1 MIMVYRAL
9 ILIFATGLIA
19 AACSQQET
27 RQNNVFIYENTLDIN
42 YGEDICSF
50 SGETI
55 ERVRFGGKMV
65 MTDGTEHL
73 FMSAECTAG
82 FYLGLDDKSTIMSIQ
97 IVDFAHGQKY
107 LPADDL
113 VYLRSSLQP
122 SPNGLY
128 LTPIDNSNE
137 RMKTYIY
144 DAYPGEFFTWEEVLE
159 LVDREWEITQTT
171 AQNISN

>member
-1 MIMVYRAL
+1 MIMVIRTL
-9 ILIFATGLIA
+9 ILIIAIGFVA
-19 AACSQQET
+19 AACSQDEN
-27 RQNNVFIYENTLDIN
+27 RQNDVLIYENTLDIN

-50 SGETI
+50 TGETI
-55 ERVRFGGKMV
+55 ERVRFGGKIV
-65 MTDGTEHL
+65 MNNGTEHL

-82 FYLGLDDKSTIMSIQ
+82 FYLGLDDKSKVESIQ

-107 LPADDL
+107 LPVDEL

-144 DAYPGEFFTWEEVLE
+144 DAYPGEFFTWDEVLD
-159 LVDREWEITQTT
+159 LVDREWEITQST

>member
-1 MIMVYRAL
+1 MKAQI
-9 ILIFATGLIA
+9 IFFIFFAGLLMF
-19 AACSQQET
+19 ACSQED
-27 RQNNVFIYENTLDIN
+27 RQQNEVFLYQNMIDIS

-50 SGETI
+50 SDEVI
-55 ERVRFGGKMV
+55 ERVRFGGKIIMD
-65 MTDGTEHL
+65 DGTEHK

-82 FYLGLDDKSTIMSIQ
+82 FYLGLDDTDKIESMV

-107 LPADDL
+107 LPPDEL
-113 VYLRSSLQP
+113 VYLKSPLQP

-144 DAYPGEFFTWEEVLE
+144 DAYPGEFLSWDEVLE
-159 LVDREWEITQTT
+159 LVEREWNLT
-171 AQNISN
+171 ASAAY

>member
-1 MIMVYRAL
+1 MVYRAL
-9 ILIFATGLIA
+9 IFIFTIGFIVAS
-19 AACSQQET
+19 CSQEEY
-27 RQNNVFIYENTLDIN
+27 RQNNVFLYENTLDIN

-55 ERVRFGGKMV
+55 ERVRFGGKIIMD
-65 MTDGTEHL
+65 DGTEHK

-82 FYLGLDDKSTIMSIQ
+82 FYLGIDDKSKVEIIQ

-107 LPADDL
+107 LPVDEL
-113 VYLRSSLQP
+113 VYLRSPLQP

-144 DAYPGEFFTWEEVLE
+144 DAYPGEFFTWDEVLD

-171 AQNISN
+171 AQNIIN

>member
-1 MIMVYRAL
+1 MKLQTIILLISAGIFLFGCAGDNSSQDEVYR
-9 ILIFATGLIA
+9 
-19 AACSQQET
+19 
-27 RQNNVFIYENTLDIN
+27 YENMIDIS

-82 FYLGLDDKSTIMSIQ
+82 FYLGLDDKSTIVSIQ

-107 LPADDL
+107 LPVDEL
-113 VYLRSSLQP
+113 VYLKSPLQP

-159 LVDREWEITQTT
+159 LVDREWEIAQTT